1 MRVGV
6 ATVVLTAALVPQS
19 FPPRPTPRPASPLPP
34 SRGVVKPTRPVSAQQ
49 RADAGT
55 RGFLERSSPRPEAP
69 SRLAQGAPAEKPSK
83 TRAVDENQGETPSRT
98 FERIFAPIYIPPAIA
113 KQRPDLQEPP
123 RPEAPSRV
131 AQGAPAEKPSKTRA
145 VDENQ

>member
-1 MRVGV
+1 M
-6 ATVVLTAALVPQS
+6 
-19 FPPRPTPRPASPLPP
+19 
-34 SRGVVKPTRPVSAQQ
+34 
-49 RADAGT
+49 
-55 RGFLERSSPRPEAP
+55 
-69 SRLAQGAPAEKPSK
+69 LAQGAPAEKPSK

-113 KQRPDLQEPP
+113 KQRPDLQELQAPP

-145 VDENQ
+145 VDENQGETPSRTFERIFAPIYIP